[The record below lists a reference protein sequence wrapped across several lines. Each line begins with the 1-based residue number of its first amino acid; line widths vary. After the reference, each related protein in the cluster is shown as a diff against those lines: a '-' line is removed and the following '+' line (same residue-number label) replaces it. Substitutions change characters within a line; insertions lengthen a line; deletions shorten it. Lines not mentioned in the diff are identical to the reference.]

1 VIFEQIYKILRMFKM
16 SFRIHPQQ
24 PIETQEEKVDKTK
37 ITVKPVADP
46 TVALLQQQ
54 VVQLQQQLNELKS
67 QVHTTKAV
75 SNPGLIVPTRAA
87 FSYSPCASPRR

>member
-1 VIFEQIYKILRMFKM
+1 M

-67 QVHTTKAV
+67 QVNTSKPA
-75 SNPGLIVPTRAA
+75 SNPGLVVPTTRAA
-87 FSYSPCASPRR
+87 FSYSACASPRR